1 MSQGI
6 NSVDEYFKMMKLVVI
21 QTDVEEDMEDIM
33 ARFMNGLNHDIT
45 HIMELYIY
53 VKFKEM
59 MYIVIKV
66 EK

>member
-1 MSQGI
+1 MI
-6 NSVDEYFKMMKLVVI
+6 RTNI
-21 QTDVEEDMEDIM
+21 EEDNKATM
-33 ARFMNGLNHDIT
+33 ASFMNGFNHDIT